1 MKIMNNLFYKNHEL
15 FKEIILN
22 LKVHKLRTILT
33 AFGIAWGV
41 FILVVLLGISGG
53 VQEGVFELFKGFSSK
68 TIWFY
73 GGVSTDKIAMR
84 DTGEDIKFS
93 VDELENLKNV
103 FPQITS
109 ISCDIQQFN
118 TSVQFQG
125 VQEYFNL
132 AGASGETFQLKSL
145 KISKGRAINS
155 QDSKERRS
163 VAVIGDRIVN
173 RFFSKENPIGKY
185 LTINGNQFLIVG
197 VLDNKSFLSVNEQ
210 NNIFI
215 PVTSF
220 SEYIR
225 PVRYINSI
233 GITIREGK
241 TKWFEDKIKNYLSRR
256 YHFNIEDTGA
266 LYVVNYEEQMSA
278 FSSFFSGFNIFLV
291 FVGCCLLLSGVIGVS
306 NIMYIIVK
314 ERTREIGVKKA
325 IGATETAILKE
336 FILESVVL
344 TLVSG
349 IAGFALAMGA
359 LEIIDVLLSNLTGDE
374 QIITHTVVEIKYMV
388 LAILVL
394 SFSGLLAGFF
404 PAQKAAEIKPVEA
417 MTNI

>member
-1 MKIMNNLFYKNHEL
+1 MKMMNNLFYKNHEL
-15 FKEIILN
+15 FKEIFFN

-73 GGVSTDKIAMR
+73 GGTSNDNIAMR
-84 DTGEDIKFS
+84 DTGEEIKFS
-93 VDELENLKNV
+93 VNELENLKKV
-103 FPQITS
+103 VPQILS
-109 ISCDIQQFN
+109 ISSEIQQPH
-118 TSVQFQG
+118 TSVLFEG
-125 VQEYFNL
+125 VQDYFNL
-132 AGASGETFQLKSL
+132 AGASSQTFNLKSL
-145 KISKGRAINS
+145 KISKGRAINV
-155 QDSKERRS
+155 QDNKERRS

-173 RFFSKENPIGKY
+173 RFFSKENPIGKH
-185 LTINGNQFLIVG
+185 LTISGNQFLIVG
-197 VLDNKSFLSVNEQ
+197 ILDNKSFLSVNEQ

-225 PVRYINSI
+225 PVRYVNSI
-233 GITIREGK
+233 GITIKEGN
-241 TKWFEDKIKNYLSRR
+241 TKWVEEKIKNYLSRR
-256 YHFNIEDTGA
+256 YHFNIEDPGA

-278 FSSFFSGFNIFLV
+278 FSKFFSGFNVFLV

-336 FILESVVL
+336 FI
-344 TLVSG
+344 
-349 IAGFALAMGA
+349 
-359 LEIIDVLLSNLTGDE
+359 
-374 QIITHTVVEIKYMV
+374 QIGRASCRERV
-388 LAILVL
+388 
-394 SFSGLLAGFF
+394 
-404 PAQKAAEIKPVEA
+404 
-417 MTNI
+417 

>member
-1 MKIMNNLFYKNHEL
+1 MMSNLFYKNHEL

-53 VQEGVFELFKGFSSK
+53 VQEGVFELFNGFSSK
-68 TIWFY
+68 TMWFY
-73 GGVSTDKIAMR
+73 GGVSTDNIAMR

-93 VDELENLKNV
+93 VDEMENLKKI

-109 ISCDIQQFN
+109 ISFDIQQPN

-132 AGASGETFQLKSL
+132 TGASGETFQLKSL
-145 KISKGRAINS
+145 KISEGRVINA
-155 QDSKERRS
+155 QDNKERRS

-173 RFFSKENPIGKY
+173 RLFSKENPLGKH

-197 VLDNKSFLSVNEQ
+197 ILDNKSFLSVNEQ

-225 PVRYINSI
+225 PVRYVNSI
-233 GITIREGK
+233 GITIKEGE
-241 TKWFEDKIKNYLSRR
+241 TKWFENKIRNYLSRR
-256 YHFNIEDTGA
+256 YHFNVDDPGA

-278 FSSFFSGFNIFLV
+278 FSKFFSGFNIFLV

-314 ERTREIGVKKA
+314 ERTHEIGVKKA

-349 IAGFALAMGA
+349 IAGFVLAMGA
-359 LEIIDVLLSNLTGDE
+359 LEIIDVLLSNLTDEE

-388 LAILVL
+388 LAILIL
-394 SFSGLLAGFF
+394 SFSGLLAGFL

-417 MTNI
+417 MTSI

>member
-1 MKIMNNLFYKNHEL
+1 MNGLFNKKQEL

-73 GGVSTDKIAMR
+73 GGTSTDNIAMR
-84 DTGEDIKFS
+84 VTGEKIKFS
-93 VDELENLKNV
+93 VDELKKLKEIA
-103 FPQITS
+103 PQITA
-109 ISCDIQQFN
+109 ISSEFRQTN
-118 TSVQFQG
+118 TSVQFKS
-125 VQEYFNL
+125 VQEYFDL
-132 AGASGETFQLKSL
+132 AGASAQSFSL
-145 KISKGRAINS
+145 KGLEIKNGRAINI
-155 QDSKERRS
+155 QDNKKRRS

-173 RFFSKENPIGKY
+173 RFFSKRNPLGKH
-185 LTINGNQFLIVG
+185 LTINGNEFLIVG
-197 VLDNKSFLSVNEQ
+197 VIDNKSFLSVNEQ
-210 NNIFI
+210 NKIFI
-215 PVTSF
+215 PATSF

-233 GITIREGK
+233 GITIKDGN
-241 TKWFEDKIKNYLSRR
+241 TKWVEERIKNYLSHR
-256 YHFNIEDTGA
+256 YHFRADDPGA
-266 LYVVNYEEQMSA
+266 LYIVNYEEQMSA
-278 FSSFFSGFNIFLV
+278 FSKFFSGFNIFLV

-349 IAGFALAMGA
+349 ITGFALGMGV
-359 LEIIDVLLSNLTGDE
+359 LEIIDVFLANISGDE
-374 QIITHTVVEIKYMV
+374 QLITHTVIEIKYLV
-388 LAILVL
+388 LAILIL
-394 SFSGLLAGFF
+394 SASGLLAGFF
-404 PAQKAAEIKPVEA
+404 PAQKAAEIRPVEA